1 MRKSVIGILLAC
13 VLFACSQP
21 VKYDHP
27 HVIIKTGLGNIEL
40 ELYEDKAPKTVAAFL
55 AHIDSGYYENT
66 TFYRV
71 LKPENQPSDAFKAR
85 LIQGGLWQVKNKLA
99 RTLPGIPHETT
110 QQTGILHKTGI
121 ISMAR
126 AEPGTATTEFFIC
139 LSDQPG
145 FDYGGKNNA
154 DGLGYAAFGKVVK
167 GMGVVKEI
175 YGQPFYNQ
183 SFDPP
188 VYIFNIVRLR

>member
-1 MRKSVIGILLAC
+1 MKKI
-13 VLFACSQP
+13 FACLLFGLFLVGCEKP
-21 VKYDHP
+21 VKYKYP
-27 HVIIKTGLGNIEL
+27 HVVIKTAFGEIEL
-40 ELYEDKAPKTVAAFL
+40 ELYNGKAPKTVAAFL
-55 AHIDSGYYENT
+55 AHVDSGYYKNT

-85 LIQGGLWQVKNKLA
+85 LIQGGLWQTKNKLA
-99 RTLPGIPHETT
+99 QTLPGIPHEST

-121 ISMAR
+121 VSMAR

-154 DGLGYAAFGKVVK
+154 DGLGYAAFGKVFK
-167 GMGVVKEI
+167 GMKVVQEI
-175 YGQPFYNQ
+175 YGERFYGQ

-188 VYIFNIVRLR
+188 IDIFNIVRK